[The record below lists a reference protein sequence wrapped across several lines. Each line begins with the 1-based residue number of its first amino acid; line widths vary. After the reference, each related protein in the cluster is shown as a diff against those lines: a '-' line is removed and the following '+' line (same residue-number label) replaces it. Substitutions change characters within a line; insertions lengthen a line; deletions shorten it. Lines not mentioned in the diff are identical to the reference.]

1 MDIINQLLVQGQNL
15 WRTSSLTGRISA
27 VFSLLIFLVVIFGV
41 AIWSSMPDYKLLREG
56 ISPALTAE
64 IVSVLDTAG
73 IPNRMNYAGTGV
85 SVPTSRWNEANV
97 AIADLSIAKSG
108 DPGSGGGGLMQ
119 TPPGHSEKT
128 RAKEMALERSISRL
142 VSVQNASVHLGISPP
157 SPFRN
162 RRSPSTASVFVEP
175 VPGQAIS
182 RETASSII
190 QMVASA
196 VEGLEP
202 ENVTFTD
209 SGGRLFPNIANNDPI
224 VNRQEF
230 IRDLETKLAMKA
242 QDVLIP
248 FLGPDKGIVRVSAT
262 VDSFTDVVTEEEKI
276 DAAQKVRLTESISS
290 TDQKGAASAGSGI
303 AGAASNG
310 AGGGGVSQSG
320 GGSSEKIETTDTTY
334 DYPRQTITTTKVGGQ
349 ILRLSISASVDVTPD
364 TVDPNADPAAAPPQ
378 ILTQEQVEN
387 LVKTAVG
394 FDAAR
399 GDQIQVVLS
408 EFSDF
413 QIEEAASG
421 PDEAQWEFATELARN
436 ASLGLAAIAALLI
449 GMMISRKL
457 QPIHVTDPSN
467 ERRQSLIS
475 ELSSQVEN
483 NPEAASKILA
493 AWLGEGDEPGE
504 TKKAA

>member
-1 MDIINQLLVQGQNL
+1 M
-15 WRTSSLTGRISA
+15 
-27 VFSLLIFLVVIFGV
+27 
-41 AIWSSMPDYKLLREG
+41 
-56 ISPALTAE
+56 
-64 IVSVLDTAG
+64 
-73 IPNRMNYAGTGV
+73 
-85 SVPTSRWNEANV
+85 
-97 AIADLSIAKSG
+97 
-108 DPGSGGGGLMQ
+108 
-119 TPPGHSEKT
+119 
-128 RAKEMALERSISRL
+128 
-142 VSVQNASVHLGISPP
+142 
-157 SPFRN
+157 
-162 RRSPSTASVFVEP
+162 
-175 VPGQAIS
+175 
-182 RETASSII
+182 
-190 QMVASA
+190 
-196 VEGLEP
+196 
-202 ENVTFTD
+202 
-209 SGGRLFPNIANNDPI
+209 
-224 VNRQEF
+224 
-230 IRDLETKLAMKA
+230 
-242 QDVLIP
+242 
-248 FLGPDKGIVRVSAT
+248 
-262 VDSFTDVVTEEEKI
+262 
-276 DAAQKVRLTESISS
+276 
-290 TDQKGAASAGSGI
+290 
-303 AGAASNG
+303 
-310 AGGGGVSQSG
+310 GVSQAG

-399 GDQIQVVLS
+399 GDQIEVVLS

-504 TKKAA
+504 SKKAA